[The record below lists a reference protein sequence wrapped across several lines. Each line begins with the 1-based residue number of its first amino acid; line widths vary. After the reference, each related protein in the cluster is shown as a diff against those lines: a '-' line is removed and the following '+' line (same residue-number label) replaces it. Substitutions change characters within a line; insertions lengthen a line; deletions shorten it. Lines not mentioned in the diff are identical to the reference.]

1 MIRASGQSACAGLIE
16 RRGTD
21 RIDSRAARSQL
32 SGIEV
37 RIRNVHQ
44 YIGKSVFDLVLCC
57 RITSLV
63 PTGSS
68 CLICNRLFCGRC
80 ALVRC
85 LFDDLVRYGLFGHF
99 GHGCL
104 FDDLVRY
111 GLLSHGGL
119 FDGLVRSGFLSHG
132 GLFDDLVRYRLPGLS
147 GHGYLF
153 DGLIRSGLPD
163 FFGLRRLFEGL
174 VRSGFP
180 GHGCLFDCLVRSG
193 FPGLFGRRILFDCLV
208 RSGFPGLF
216 GRRGLFDRLV
226 RSGFPGLFGRRGL
239 FEGLV
244 RPCLF
249 CCGHLRD
256 CLIGA
261 RPFCCGHLFK
271 GPVLSSLF
279 GETSRLFRSLP
290 ELLIISLIRVGREDL
305 LSILRIHRFRIYRFF
320 CILLHNCTGI
330 HQYGRLSSQTGNRDE
345 THDQSER

>member
-111 GLLSHGGL
+111 GLFGLFGHGCL

-132 GLFDDLVRYRLPGLS
+132 GLFDDLVRHGLPGLS

-180 GHGCLFDCLVRSG
+180 GHGCLFDC
-193 FPGLFGRRILFDCLV
+193 
-208 RSGFPGLF
+208 
-216 GRRGLFDRLV
+216 LV

>member
-85 LFDDLVRYGLFGHF
+85 LFDDLVRNGLFGLF

-111 GLLSHGGL
+111 GLPGL
-119 FDGLVRSGFLSHG
+119 FGRRRLFDELVRSCFLGHG
-132 GLFDDLVRYRLPGLS
+132 CLLNGLVRYRLPGL
-147 GHGYLF
+147 
-153 DGLIRSGLPD
+153 
-163 FFGLRRLFEGL
+163 
-174 VRSGFP
+174 
-180 GHGCLFDCLVRSG
+180 
-193 FPGLFGRRILFDCLV
+193 FGRRC
-208 RSGFPGLF
+208 P
-216 GRRGLFDRLV
+216 
-226 RSGFPGLFGRRGL
+226 

-249 CCGHLRD
+249 
-256 CLIGA
+256 
-261 RPFCCGHLFK
+261 
-271 GPVLSSLF
+271 
-279 GETSRLFRSLP
+279 
-290 ELLIISLIRVGREDL
+290 
-305 LSILRIHRFRIYRFF
+305 
-320 CILLHNCTGI
+320 
-330 HQYGRLSSQTGNRDE
+330 
-345 THDQSER
+345 

>member
-85 LFDDLVRYGLFGHF
+85 LFDDLVLYGLFGHF

-104 FDDLVRY
+104 FDDLVPS
-111 GLLSHGGL
+111 GLFGLFGHGCLFDGLVRSGLFGHFGHGCLFDDLVPSGLFGLFGHGCL

-132 GLFDDLVRYRLPGLS
+132 GLFDD
-147 GHGYLF
+147 
-153 DGLIRSGLPD
+153 
-163 FFGLRRLFEGL
+163 
-174 VRSGFP
+174 
-180 GHGCLFDCLVRSG
+180 
-193 FPGLFGRRILFDCLV
+193 LV